1 MDTIPNLRR
10 KRVKVSERDTDVPR
24 RVVHED
30 VDPAEMTHHLLKT
43 EIDRF
48 GVSLIELHG
57 VALPASTSHRR
68 HHRIGTT
75 NLADVGNGDIRAGG
89 RKSLRNCSPNVA
101 GTSGH
106 ERNFSIEI
114 HGAPFESRQAST
126 VNDESISLSSK
137 AANANIQ
144 VRNASP
150 RVPRRHGATL
160 HGGGLACDG
169 RA

>member
-1 MDTIPNLRR
+1 MLTLDGTKTVALTKPTEVGDLLQGAGYIQVTN
-10 KRVKVSERDTDVPR
+10 
-24 RVVHED
+24 ED
-30 VDPAEMTHHLLKT
+30 
-43 EIDRF
+43 
-48 GVSLIELHG
+48 G